1 MTHPIRTPEDQ
12 DEPALLRDQFRQL
25 LRYRVL
31 LVCGVVVG
39 LLGGGWLALGGED
52 TYTATG
58 EVAVRSAASDPFAA
72 GASADKGINI
82 GSERQTA
89 VSDAVG
95 TVAVGSLVKHG
106 DRVEVGKLL
115 SGLQVTNPPNTLV
128 LRFAYTARTPEQAR
142 SRAQAL
148 AEAYLEIR
156 RERTENS
163 IDNMVDGYRAQLK
176 PLTEQRD
183 RLAEQE
189 TGTVGNDVTSA
200 RANIIVSI
208 SELSQKISELR
219 ALDTTPG
226 YLNKKPVA
234 PEHPAGAGLPLLLG
248 LGGVVG
254 LALGLLLSWVRLVF
268 DPAVRSTRELVR
280 SLGAPLLGTLPR
292 ERAAT
297 GALLAIGRSGS
308 RLAEEYRAVAFRLAY
323 DPSFAERRR
332 LLVTAPRGDNDMAAA
347 AAANLAAAF
356 AEMGRDVL
364 LVEADL
370 RTPSLARDLG
380 AAAQVARPRWA
391 ADRDG
396 RGWPSDSPT
405 NVDVPG
411 SGAFTLIAG
420 RRMDNV
426 SRALTSAP
434 VGVILA
440 EGGRPGA
447 VVIVLAPPV
456 LSYADAVALIDRVEG
471 VVVVCDPREVHRS
484 DLERIREIIG
494 AAGGAVLG
502 TLLHPGRGRLER
514 RARRK
519 AARRRAR
526 NRQTPGREREGQ
538 DRRQPDRTDRTDRTD
553 GGARPGDP
561 AETLG
566 LRTLDEGPGTWHS
579 GNRPG
584 GGDHSRPAGR
594 R

>member
-1 MTHPIRTPEDQ
+1 MTHPVRALEDQ

-25 LRYRVL
+25 LRYRSL
-31 LVCGVVVG
+31 LAFGVVVG
-39 LLGGGWLALGGED
+39 LLGAGWLALSGED
-52 TYTATG
+52 TYTSTG
-58 EVAVRSAASDPFAA
+58 EVSVRSATSDPFAA

-95 TVAVGSLVKHG
+95 TVAVGSLVKSG
-106 DRVEVGKLL
+106 DAVEVGPLL

-128 LRFAYTARTPEQAR
+128 LRFSYTGPVPEEARA
-142 SRAQAL
+142 RAQAL

-189 TGTVGNDVTSA
+189 TGAVGDDVTSA
-200 RANIIVSI
+200 RANLIVSI

-226 YLNKKPVA
+226 FLNKKPVA
-234 PEHPAGAGLPLLLG
+234 PQEPSGAGLPLLLG

-292 ERAAT
+292 ERAAAGT
-297 GALLAIGRSGS
+297 LLAIGRGGS

-323 DPSFAERRR
+323 DPSFTERRR
-332 LLVTAPRGDNDMAAA
+332 LLVTAPRGDNGMATA

-370 RTPSLARDLG
+370 RAPSLAGELG
-380 AAAQVARPRWA
+380 AAGRAARPSWA
-391 ADRDG
+391 AGDERT
-396 RGWPSDSPT
+396 WPSDSRT

-411 SGAFTLIAG
+411 SGAFTLVAG
-420 RRMDNV
+420 RRTDNV
-426 SRALTSAP
+426 PRALTSAP
-434 VGVILA
+434 VGRILA

-494 AAGGAVLG
+494 AAGGSVLG
-502 TLLHPGRGRLER
+502 TLLHPGYGRLER

-519 AARRRAR
+519 AAGRRGRGRPTPPHGHDDHDGAEADALDRADDA
-526 NRQTPGREREGQ
+526 GR
-538 DRRQPDRTDRTDRTD
+538 T
-553 GGARPGDP
+553 GDP
-561 AETLG
+561 TETLG
-566 LRTLDEGPGTWHS
+566 LRTLDS
-579 GNRPG
+579 GNGRG
-584 GGDHSRPAGR
+584 GSDHSSTAGHR
-594 R
+594 

>member
-1 MTHPIRTPEDQ
+1 MTQPIRALEDQ

-25 LRYRVL
+25 LRYRAL
-31 LVCGVVVG
+31 LASGVVLG
-39 LLGGGWLALGGED
+39 LLGGGWLALSGEES
-52 TYTATG
+52 YTSTG
-58 EVAVRSAASDPFAA
+58 EVVVRSAASDPFAA

-89 VSDAVG
+89 VSDTVGTLAVG
-95 TVAVGSLVKHG
+95 TLARHG
-106 DRVEVGKLL
+106 DRVEVGTLL

-128 LRFAYTARTPEQAR
+128 LRFSYTGRTP
-142 SRAQAL
+142 AL
-148 AEAYLEIR
+148 AKARAEALADAYLEIR
-156 RERTENS
+156 RQRTEDS
-163 IDNMVDGYRAQLK
+163 IANMADGYRAQLK

-183 RLAEQE
+183 QLAAEQA
-189 TGTVGNDVTSA
+189 GASNDVTSA
-200 RANIIVSI
+200 RANLVVSI
-208 SELSQKISELR
+208 SELSRKISELR

-226 YLNKKPVA
+226 YLTKKPVA
-234 PEHPAGAGLPLLLG
+234 PTDPTGAGLPLLLG

-292 ERAAT
+292 ERASA

-323 DPSFAERRR
+323 DPSFAQRRR
-332 LLVTAPRGDNDMAAA
+332 LLVTAPRGDNDAAA
-347 AAANLAAAF
+347 TAAVNLAAAF

-380 AAAQVARPRWA
+380 PAVQGAGPRWA
-391 ADRDG
+391 SEGERA
-396 RGWPSDSPT
+396 WPSDSRM

-420 RRMDNV
+420 RRTDNV
-426 SRALTSAP
+426 PRALTSAP
-434 VGVILA
+434 VGRIVA

-494 AAGGAVLG
+494 AAGGSVLG
-502 TLLHPGRGRLER
+502 ALLHPGRSRYER
-514 RARRK
+514 RARKK
-519 AARRRAR
+519 AGRRR
-526 NRQTPGREREGQ
+526 TGSGRSGSASGRG
-538 DRRQPDRTDRTDRTD
+538 D
-553 GGARPGDP
+553 GGGRGGPEHTGDP

-566 LRTLDEGPGTWHS
+566 LRTFDSTA
-579 GNRPG
+579 GNR
-584 GGDHSRPAGR
+584 
-594 R
+594 

>member
-1 MTHPIRTPEDQ
+1 MNQPIRALEDQ

-25 LRYRVL
+25 LRYRAL
-31 LVCGVVVG
+31 LACGVVVG
-39 LLGGGWLALGGED
+39 LVGGGWLALSGEER
-52 TYTATG
+52 YTSTG
-58 EVAVRSAASDPFAA
+58 EVVVRSAASDPFAA

-89 VSDAVG
+89 VSDTVG
-95 TVAVGSLVKHG
+95 TLAVTTLAGQGDRVAVGP
-106 DRVEVGKLL
+106 LL

-128 LRFAYTARTPEQAR
+128 LRFAYTGRTPALAKA
-142 SRAQAL
+142 RAQAL
-148 AEAYLEIR
+148 ADAYLEIR
-156 RERTENS
+156 RQRTENS
-163 IDNMVDGYRAQLK
+163 IAHMVDGYRAQLT

-183 RLAEQE
+183 QLAAQ
-189 TGTVGNDVTSA
+189 TGSSNDVTSA
-200 RANIIVSI
+200 RANLVVAI
-208 SELSQKISELR
+208 SELSRKISELR

-226 YLNKKPVA
+226 YLTKKPAA
-234 PEHPAGAGLPLLLG
+234 PSEPTGAGLPLLLG

-292 ERAAT
+292 ERAY
-297 GALLAIGRSGS
+297 GGSLLAIGRSGS

-332 LLVTAPRGDNDMAAA
+332 LLVTAPRGDGAAAAA

-356 AEMGRDVL
+356 AEMGRDVI

-370 RTPSLARDLG
+370 RTPSLAGDLG
-380 AAAQVARPRWA
+380 PAAQGSRPRWA
-391 ADRDG
+391 TRG
-396 RGWPSDSPT
+396 RRAWPSDSQM

-420 RRMDNV
+420 RRTDNV
-426 SRALTSAP
+426 PRALTSAP
-434 VGVILA
+434 VGRIVA
-440 EGGRPGA
+440 EGDRPGA

-494 AAGGAVLG
+494 AAGGSVLG
-502 TLLHPGRGRLER
+502 ALLHPGLSRHER

-519 AARRRAR
+519 AAKRRPGSRPAR
-526 NRQTPGREREGQ
+526 DEAGSGPEHT
-538 DRRQPDRTDRTDRTD
+538 
-553 GGARPGDP
+553 GDP

-566 LRTLDEGPGTWHS
+566 LRPFDST
-579 GNRPG
+579 
-584 GGDHSRPAGR
+584 AGHR
-594 R
+594 

>member
-1 MTHPIRTPEDQ
+1 MSEAIRALDEQ

-25 LRYRVL
+25 LRYRTL
-31 LVCGVVVG
+31 LVTGVLVG
-39 LLGGGWLALGGED
+39 LLGSGWLALSGED
-52 TYTATG
+52 TYAATG
-58 EVAVRSAASDPFAA
+58 EVSVRSATSDPFAA

-95 TVAVGSLVKHG
+95 TIAAGTLVKQG
-106 DRVEVGKLL
+106 DTVEVGALL

-128 LRFAYTARTPEQAR
+128 LKFSYTGRTPEQAR
-142 SRAQAL
+142 ARAQAL

-156 RERTENS
+156 RERTEDS

-189 TGTVGNDVTSA
+189 TGTGGDDVTSA
-200 RANIIVSI
+200 RANLIVAI
-208 SELSQKISELR
+208 SALNQKISELR

-234 PEHPAGAGLPLLLG
+234 PHNPTGAGLPLLLG

-254 LALGLLLSWVRLVF
+254 LALGLLMSWVRLVF

-292 ERAAT
+292 ERA
-297 GALLAIGRSGS
+297 GARTLLAIGRPGS

-332 LLVTAPRGDNDMAAA
+332 LLVTAPRGDNDMARA

-370 RTPSLARDLG
+370 RTPSLAGDLG
-380 AAAQVARPRWA
+380 AAAPKRGPRWA
-391 ADRDG
+391 TGNEGRNWPADSLG
-396 RGWPSDSPT
+396 

-411 SGAFTLIAG
+411 SGAFTLVAG
-420 RRMDNV
+420 RRTDNV
-426 SRALTSAP
+426 PRALTSTP
-434 VGVILA
+434 VSRILA

-447 VVIVLAPPV
+447 VVIVFAPPV
-456 LSYADAVALIDRVEG
+456 LSYADAVALVDRVEG
-471 VVVVCDPREVHRS
+471 VVIVCRPREVHRS

-494 AAGGAVLG
+494 AAGGSVLG
-502 TLLHPGRGRLER
+502 TLLHPGYGRLEQ
-514 RARRK
+514 RAHRK
-519 AARRRAR
+519 AAANRAR
-526 NRQTPGREREGQ
+526 DRGRAAQNPAERSGYG
-538 DRRQPDRTDRTDRTD
+538 DPDAAPRT
-553 GGARPGDP
+553 GDP

-566 LRTLDEGPGTWHS
+566 LRTLDGGPG
-579 GNRPG
+579 RG
-584 GGDHSRPAGR
+584 GHNSAAGHR
-594 R
+594 

>member
-1 MTHPIRTPEDQ
+1 MTEPIRTLDEQ

-25 LRYRVL
+25 LRYRTLLVSGVL
-31 LVCGVVVG
+31 LG
-39 LLGGGWLALGGED
+39 LLGSGWLALSGED
-52 TYTATG
+52 TYAATG
-58 EVAVRSAASDPFAA
+58 EVSVRSAASDPFAA

-95 TVAVGSLVKHG
+95 TIAAGTLARQG
-106 DRVEVGKLL
+106 DTVEVGALL

-128 LRFAYTARTPEQAR
+128 LKFSYTGRTPEQAR
-142 SRAQAL
+142 ARAQAL

-156 RERTENS
+156 RERTEDS

-189 TGTVGNDVTSA
+189 TGTGGDDVTSA
-200 RANIIVSI
+200 RANLIVAI
-208 SELSQKISELR
+208 SALNQKISELR

-234 PEHPAGAGLPLLLG
+234 PQHPTGAGLPLLLG

-254 LALGLLLSWVRLVF
+254 LALGLLMSWVRLVF

-292 ERAAT
+292 ERAAART
-297 GALLAIGRSGS
+297 LLAIGRPGS

-332 LLVTAPRGDNDMAAA
+332 LLVTAPRGDNDMARA

-370 RTPSLARDLG
+370 RTPSLAAELG
-380 AAAQVARPRWA
+380 AAPPGTRGPRWA
-391 ADRDG
+391 TG
-396 RGWPSDSPT
+396 QQERGWPADSRA

-411 SGAFTLIAG
+411 SGAFTLVAG
-420 RRMDNV
+420 RRTENV
-426 SRALTSAP
+426 PRALTSAP
-434 VGVILA
+434 VSRILA

-456 LSYADAVALIDRVEG
+456 LSYADAVALVDRVED
-471 VVVVCDPREVHRS
+471 VVIVCQPREVHRS

-494 AAGGAVLG
+494 AAGGSVLG
-502 TLLHPGRGRLER
+502 TLLHPGYGRLDR
-514 RARRK
+514 RARRN
-519 AARRRAR
+519 APR
-526 NRQTPGREREGQ
+526 NGRG
-538 DRRQPDRTDRTDRTD
+538 RQPARQEPAVPRGRYGDPEAAGRT
-553 GGARPGDP
+553 GDP

-566 LRTLDEGPGTWHS
+566 LRTVDDG
-579 GNRPG
+579 RG
-584 GGDHSRPAGR
+584 GRNSAAGHR
-594 R
+594 

>member
-1 MTHPIRTPEDQ
+1 MTQPIRALEDQ

-25 LRYRVL
+25 LRYRAL
-31 LVCGVVVG
+31 LACGVVVG
-39 LLGGGWLALGGED
+39 LLGGGWLALSGED
-52 TYTATG
+52 TYSSTG
-58 EVAVRSAASDPFAA
+58 EVSVRSATSDPFAA

-115 SGLQVTNPPNTLV
+115 TGLQVTNPPNTLV
-128 LRFAYTARTPEQAR
+128 LKFSYTARSPEQAR
-142 SRAQAL
+142 ARAQAL

-183 RLAEQE
+183 RLAEQA
-189 TGTVGNDVTSA
+189 TGTVGSDVTSA
-200 RANIIVSI
+200 RANLIVAI

-226 YLNKKPVA
+226 YLNTKPVA
-234 PEHPAGAGLPLLLG
+234 PEHPTGAGLPLLLG

-292 ERAAT
+292 ERAAA
-297 GALLAIGRSGS
+297 GRLLAIGRGGS

-332 LLVTAPRGDNDMAAA
+332 VLVTAPRGDNDMAAA
-347 AAANLAAAF
+347 AAVNLAAAF

-380 AAAQVARPRWA
+380 AAAQGGRPRWA
-391 ADRDG
+391 AERDE
-396 RGWPSDSPT
+396 RGWPSDSRT

-411 SGAFTLIAG
+411 SGP
-420 RRMDNV
+420 
-426 SRALTSAP
+426 SP
-434 VGVILA
+434 
-440 EGGRPGA
+440 
-447 VVIVLAPPV
+447 
-456 LSYADAVALIDRVEG
+456 
-471 VVVVCDPREVHRS
+471 
-484 DLERIREIIG
+484 
-494 AAGGAVLG
+494 
-502 TLLHPGRGRLER
+502 
-514 RARRK
+514 
-519 AARRRAR
+519 
-526 NRQTPGREREGQ
+526 
-538 DRRQPDRTDRTDRTD
+538 
-553 GGARPGDP
+553 
-561 AETLG
+561 
-566 LRTLDEGPGTWHS
+566 
-579 GNRPG
+579 
-584 GGDHSRPAGR
+584 
-594 R
+594 

>member
-1 MTHPIRTPEDQ
+1 MNQPIRALEDQ

-25 LRYRVL
+25 LRYRSLLAAGVL
-31 LVCGVVVG
+31 VG
-39 LLGGGWLALGGED
+39 LVGGGWLALSGEES
-52 TYTATG
+52 YTSTG
-58 EVAVRSAASDPFAA
+58 EVVVRSAASDPFAA

-89 VSDAVG
+89 VSDTVG
-95 TVAVGSLVKHG
+95 TLAVTTLAGQGDRVAVG
-106 DRVEVGKLL
+106 RLL

-128 LRFAYTARTPEQAR
+128 LRFAYTGRTPALAR
-142 SRAQAL
+142 ARAQAL
-148 AEAYLEIR
+148 ADAYLEIR
-156 RERTENS
+156 RQRTENS
-163 IDNMVDGYRAQLK
+163 IAHMVDGYRAQLT

-183 RLAEQE
+183 QLAAQ
-189 TGTVGNDVTSA
+189 TGNSNDVTSA
-200 RANIIVSI
+200 RANLVVAI
-208 SELSQKISELR
+208 SELSRKISELR

-226 YLNKKPVA
+226 YLTKKPAA
-234 PEHPAGAGLPLLLG
+234 PTEPTGAGLPLLLG
-248 LGGVVG
+248 LGGAVG

-292 ERAAT
+292 ERAY
-297 GALLAIGRSGS
+297 GGSPLAIGRSGS

-332 LLVTAPRGDNDMAAA
+332 LLVTAPRGDGAAAAA

-356 AEMGRDVL
+356 AEMGRDVI

-370 RTPSLARDLG
+370 RTPALARDLG
-380 AAAQVARPRWA
+380 PAAQGSRPRWA
-391 ADRDG
+391 TRG
-396 RGWPSDSPT
+396 RRAWPSDSQM

-420 RRMDNV
+420 RRTDNV
-426 SRALTSAP
+426 PRALTSAP
-434 VGVILA
+434 VGRIVA
-440 EGGRPGA
+440 EGDRPGA

-494 AAGGAVLG
+494 AAGGCVLG
-502 TLLHPGRGRLER
+502 ALLHPGLSRPER

-519 AARRRAR
+519 AAKRRPGGGRPAR
-526 NRQTPGREREGQ
+526 DEAGHGPEHT
-538 DRRQPDRTDRTDRTD
+538 
-553 GGARPGDP
+553 GDP

-566 LRTLDEGPGTWHS
+566 LRPFDST
-579 GNRPG
+579 
-584 GGDHSRPAGR
+584 AGHR
-594 R
+594 

>member
-1 MTHPIRTPEDQ
+1 MTEPLRTLDEQ

-25 LRYRVL
+25 LRYRTLLVTGVL
-31 LVCGVVVG
+31 LG
-39 LLGGGWLALGGED
+39 LLGSGWLALSGDD
-52 TYTATG
+52 TYAATG
-58 EVAVRSAASDPFAA
+58 EVSVRSATSDPFAA

-95 TVAVGSLVKHG
+95 TIAAGTLAKQG
-106 DRVEVGKLL
+106 DTVEVGALL

-128 LRFAYTARTPEQAR
+128 LKFAYTGRTPEQAR
-142 SRAQAL
+142 ARAQAL

-156 RERTENS
+156 RERTEDS
-163 IDNMVDGYRAQLK
+163 IDNMIDGYRAQLK

-189 TGTVGNDVTSA
+189 TGTSGDDVTSA
-200 RANIIVSI
+200 RANLIVAI
-208 SELSQKISELR
+208 SGLNQKISELR

-234 PEHPAGAGLPLLLG
+234 PQHPTGAGLPLLLG

-254 LALGLLLSWVRLVF
+254 LALGLLMSWVRLVF

-292 ERAAT
+292 ERSTAGT
-297 GALLAIGRSGS
+297 LLAIGRPGS

-332 LLVTAPRGDNDMAAA
+332 LLVTSPRGDNDMARA

-370 RTPSLARDLG
+370 RTPSLAGDLG
-380 AAAQVARPRWA
+380 AAQPGRSPRWA
-391 ADRDG
+391 TGNQD
-396 RGWPSDSPT
+396 RGWPSDSRA

-411 SGAFTLIAG
+411 SGAFTLVAG
-420 RRMDNV
+420 RRTDNV
-426 SRALTSAP
+426 PRALTSAP
-434 VGVILA
+434 VSRIIA

-456 LSYADAVALIDRVEG
+456 LSYADAVALVDRVEG
-471 VVVVCDPREVHRS
+471 VVIVCRPREVHRS

-494 AAGGAVLG
+494 AAGGSVLG
-502 TLLHPGRGRLER
+502 TLLHPGHGRL
-514 RARRK
+514 
-519 AARRRAR
+519 
-526 NRQTPGREREGQ
+526 
-538 DRRQPDRTDRTDRTD
+538 DRRTRGKSGGGRPPGHRPSGQGPAAPGGRYGDPDVAGRT
-553 GGARPGDP
+553 GDP

-566 LRTLDEGPGTWHS
+566 LRTVD
-579 GNRPG
+579 G
-584 GGDHSRPAGR
+584 GHGRDGHNSAAGHR
-594 R
+594 

>member
-1 MTHPIRTPEDQ
+1 MTEPIRALEEQ

-25 LRYRVL
+25 LRYRTLLVAGVL
-31 LVCGVVVG
+31 LG
-39 LLGGGWLALGGED
+39 LLGSGWLALSGED
-52 TYTATG
+52 TYAATG
-58 EVAVRSAASDPFAA
+58 EVSVRSATSDPFAA

-95 TVAVGSLVKHG
+95 TIAAGTLAKQG
-106 DRVEVGKLL
+106 DTVEVGALL

-128 LRFAYTARTPEQAR
+128 LKFSYTGRTPEQAR
-142 SRAQAL
+142 ARAQAL

-156 RERTENS
+156 RERTEDS

-189 TGTVGNDVTSA
+189 TGTGDDVTSA
-200 RANIIVSI
+200 RANLIVAI
-208 SELSQKISELR
+208 SALNQKISELR

-234 PEHPAGAGLPLLLG
+234 PQNPTGAGLPLLLG
-248 LGGVVG
+248 LGGLVG
-254 LALGLLLSWVRLVF
+254 LALGLLMSWVRLVF

-292 ERAAT
+292 ERA
-297 GALLAIGRSGS
+297 GARTLLAIGRPGS

-332 LLVTAPRGDNDMAAA
+332 LLVTAPRGDNDMARA

-370 RTPSLARDLG
+370 RTPSLAGDLG
-380 AAAQVARPRWA
+380 AAHPGGRGPRWA
-391 ADRDG
+391 AGRED
-396 RGWPSDSPT
+396 RGWPFDSRA

-411 SGAFTLIAG
+411 SGAFTLVAG
-420 RRMDNV
+420 RRTENV
-426 SRALTSAP
+426 PRALTSAP
-434 VGVILA
+434 VSRILA

-456 LSYADAVALIDRVEG
+456 LSYADAVALVDRVEG
-471 VVVVCDPREVHRS
+471 VVIVCQPREVHRS

-494 AAGGAVLG
+494 AAGGSVLG
-502 TLLHPGRGRLER
+502 TLLHPGYARLDR

-519 AARRRAR
+519 AAR
-526 NRQTPGREREGQ
+526 
-538 DRRQPDRTDRTDRTD
+538 DRPRGRQPAAPDPEARGRYGDPGVTGRT
-553 GGARPGDP
+553 GDP

-566 LRTLDEGPGTWHS
+566 LRTLDSGTGRGGRSSAAGPG
-579 GNRPG
+579 
-584 GGDHSRPAGR
+584 
-594 R
+594 

>member
-1 MTHPIRTPEDQ
+1 MTHPIRALEDQ

-25 LRYRVL
+25 LRYRSL
-31 LVCGVVVG
+31 LACGVVVG
-39 LLGGGWLALGGED
+39 LLGAGWLALSGED
-52 TYTATG
+52 TYTSTG
-58 EVAVRSAASDPFAA
+58 EVSVRTATSDPFAA

-95 TVAVGSLVKHG
+95 TVAVGSLAKSG
-106 DRVEVGKLL
+106 DVVEVEPLL

-128 LRFAYTARTPEQAR
+128 LRFSYTGPTPEEAR
-142 SRAQAL
+142 ARAQAL

-189 TGTVGNDVTSA
+189 TGTVGDDVTSA
-200 RANIIVSI
+200 RANLIVSI

-226 YLNKKPVA
+226 YLNTKPVA
-234 PEHPAGAGLPLLLG
+234 PRAPSGAGLPLLLG

-292 ERAAT
+292 ERAAAGT
-297 GALLAIGRSGS
+297 LLAIGRGGS

-323 DPSFAERRR
+323 DPSFTERRR
-332 LLVTAPRGDNDMAAA
+332 LLVTAPRGDNDMATA

-370 RTPSLARDLG
+370 RAPSLAGELG
-380 AAAQVARPRWA
+380 VTGRGARPGWA
-391 ADRDG
+391 VGDERT
-396 RGWPSDSPT
+396 WPSDSRT

-411 SGAFTLIAG
+411 SGAFTLVAG
-420 RRMDNV
+420 RRTDNV

-434 VGVILA
+434 LNRILA

-484 DLERIREIIG
+484 DLERIREVIG
-494 AAGGAVLG
+494 AAGGSVLG
-502 TLLHPGRGRLER
+502 TLLHPGYGRLER

-519 AARRRAR
+519 AAGRRGRGGPTPPHGYDGVEGDALDRADDAGH
-526 NRQTPGREREGQ
+526 T
-538 DRRQPDRTDRTDRTD
+538 
-553 GGARPGDP
+553 GDP
-561 AETLG
+561 TETLG
-566 LRTLDEGPGTWHS
+566 LRTLDS
-579 GNRPG
+579 GNGRG
-584 GGDHSRPAGR
+584 GGHSSTAGHR
-594 R
+594 

>member
-1 MTHPIRTPEDQ
+1 MTHPIRALEDQ

-25 LRYRVL
+25 LRYRSL
-31 LVCGVVVG
+31 LACGVVVG
-39 LLGGGWLALGGED
+39 LLGAGWLALSGED
-52 TYTATG
+52 TYTSTG
-58 EVAVRSAASDPFAA
+58 EVSVRSATSDPFAA

-95 TVAVGSLVKHG
+95 TVAVGSLAKSG
-106 DRVEVGKLL
+106 DVVEVEPLL

-128 LRFAYTARTPEQAR
+128 LRFSYTAPTPEEAR
-142 SRAQAL
+142 ARAQAL

-189 TGTVGNDVTSA
+189 TGTVGDDVTSA
-200 RANIIVSI
+200 RANLIVSI

-234 PEHPAGAGLPLLLG
+234 PRAPSGAGLPLLLG

-292 ERAAT
+292 ERAAAGT
-297 GALLAIGRSGS
+297 LLAIGRPGS

-323 DPSFAERRR
+323 DPSFTERRR
-332 LLVTAPRGDNDMAAA
+332 LLVTAPRGDNGMATA

-370 RTPSLARDLG
+370 RAPSLAGELG
-380 AAAQVARPRWA
+380 AAGRGARPSWA
-391 ADRDG
+391 AGDERT
-396 RGWPSDSPT
+396 WPADSRT
-405 NVDVPG
+405 NIDVPG
-411 SGAFTLIAG
+411 SGAFTLVAG
-420 RRMDNV
+420 RRTDNV
-426 SRALTSAP
+426 PRALTSAP
-434 VGVILA
+434 VGRMLT

-494 AAGGAVLG
+494 AAGGSVLG
-502 TLLHPGRGRLER
+502 TLLHPGYGRLER

-519 AARRRAR
+519 AAGRRGRGRPAPPHGHDGHHGAEADALDRADEA
-526 NRQTPGREREGQ
+526 GR
-538 DRRQPDRTDRTDRTD
+538 T
-553 GGARPGDP
+553 GDP

-566 LRTLDEGPGTWHS
+566 LRTLDS
-579 GNRPG
+579 GNGRG
-584 GGDHSRPAGR
+584 GSDHSSTAGHR
-594 R
+594 

>member
-1 MTHPIRTPEDQ
+1 MTQPIRPLEDQ

-25 LRYRVL
+25 LRYRSL
-31 LVCGVVVG
+31 LACGVVVG
-39 LLGGGWLALGGED
+39 LLGAGWLALSGED
-52 TYTATG
+52 TYTSTG
-58 EVAVRSAASDPFAA
+58 EVSVRSATSDPFAA

-95 TVAVGSLVKHG
+95 TVAVGSLAKTG
-106 DRVEVGKLL
+106 DAVEVGTLL

-128 LRFAYTARTPEQAR
+128 LRFSYTGSEPGQAKA
-142 SRAQAL
+142 RAQAL

-183 RLAEQE
+183 RLAQQE

-200 RANIIVSI
+200 RANLIVSI

-226 YLNKKPVA
+226 YLNKKPVVPEA
-234 PEHPAGAGLPLLLG
+234 PSGAGLPLLLG

-292 ERAAT
+292 ERAAAGT
-297 GALLAIGRSGS
+297 LLAIGRGGS

-332 LLVTAPRGDNDMAAA
+332 LLVTAPRGDNSMATA

-370 RTPSLARDLG
+370 RAPSLAGELG
-380 AAAQVARPRWA
+380 AAGRTGRPSWA
-391 ADRDG
+391 AQAERT
-396 RGWPSDSPT
+396 WPSDSRT

-411 SGAFTLIAG
+411 SGAFTLVAG
-420 RRMDNV
+420 RRTDNV
-426 SRALTSAP
+426 PRALTSAP
-434 VGVILA
+434 VGRILA

-494 AAGGAVLG
+494 AAGGTVLG
-502 TLLHPGRGRLER
+502 TLLHPGYGRLER

-519 AARRRAR
+519 AAGRRGH
-526 NRQTPGREREGQ
+526 GRTASPHDGHDAPEADG
-538 DRRQPDRTDRTDRTD
+538 PDRADVAGHT
-553 GGARPGDP
+553 GDP
-561 AETLG
+561 TETLG
-566 LRTLDEGPGTWHS
+566 LRTVES
-579 GNRPG
+579 GSGRG
-584 GGDHSRPAGR
+584 GNDHSSTAGHR
-594 R
+594 

>member
-1 MTHPIRTPEDQ
+1 MTHPIRALEDQ

-25 LRYRVL
+25 LRYRTL
-31 LVCGVVVG
+31 LACGVVVG
-39 LLGGGWLALGGED
+39 LLGGGWLALSGED
-52 TYTATG
+52 TYTSTG
-58 EVAVRSAASDPFAA
+58 EVSVRSAASDPFAA

-95 TVAVGSLVKHG
+95 TVAVGSLAKHG
-106 DRVEVGKLL
+106 DPVEVKTLL

-128 LRFAYTARTPEQAR
+128 LRFSYTGRSPEEAKARAE
-142 SRAQAL
+142 AL
-148 AEAYLEIR
+148 AAAYLEIR
-156 RERTENS
+156 KERTENS

-189 TGTVGNDVTSA
+189 TGNEGSDVTSA
-200 RANIIVSI
+200 RANLIVSI

-226 YLNKKPVA
+226 YLNKKPVV
-234 PEHPAGAGLPLLLG
+234 PERPTGAGLPLLLG

-292 ERAAT
+292 ERAAVGT
-297 GALLAIGRSGS
+297 LLAIGRSGS
-308 RLAEEYRAVAFRLAY
+308 RLAEEYRGVAFRLAY

-347 AAANLAAAF
+347 AAVNLAAAF

-380 AAAQVARPRWA
+380 AAAQGGRPRWA
-391 ADRDG
+391 AERDG
-396 RGWPSDSPT
+396 RGWPSDSRT

-420 RRMDNV
+420 RQVDNV
-426 SRALTSAP
+426 PRALTSAP
-434 VGVILA
+434 VGRIVA

-494 AAGGAVLG
+494 AAGGTVLG
-502 TLLHPGRGRLER
+502 TLLHPGHGRLER

-519 AARRRAR
+519 AARSRGHS
-526 NRQTPGREREGQ
+526 RQTPAQGQ
-538 DRRQPDRTDRTDRTD
+538 DAQDGLGQPDGPDRTDTSGRS
-553 GGARPGDP
+553 GDP
-561 AETLG
+561 TETLG
-566 LRTLDEGPGTWHS
+566 LRTLDGT
-579 GNRPG
+579 GQGVG
-584 GGDHSRPAGR
+584 GSDHSSTAGR

>member
-1 MTHPIRTPEDQ
+1 MTHPIRALDDQ

-25 LRYRVL
+25 LRYRTL
-31 LVCGVVVG
+31 LVIGVLVG
-39 LLGGGWLALGGED
+39 LLGSGWLALSGED
-52 TYTATG
+52 TYAATG
-58 EVAVRSAASDPFAA
+58 EVSVRSATSDPFAA

-95 TVAVGSLVKHG
+95 TVAAGTLTKQG
-106 DRVEVGKLL
+106 DTVEVGRLL

-128 LRFAYTARTPEQAR
+128 LKFSYTGRTPEQAR
-142 SRAQAL
+142 ARAQAL

-156 RERTENS
+156 RERTEDS
-163 IDNMVDGYRAQLK
+163 IDNMIDGYRAQLG

-189 TGTVGNDVTSA
+189 TGTGGDDVTSA
-200 RANIIVSI
+200 RANLIVAI
-208 SELSQKISELR
+208 SALNQKISELR

-234 PEHPAGAGLPLLLG
+234 PQHPTGAGLPLLLG

-254 LALGLLLSWVRLVF
+254 LALGLLMSWVRLVF

-292 ERAAT
+292 ERAAART
-297 GALLAIGRSGS
+297 LLAIGRPGS

-332 LLVTAPRGDNDMAAA
+332 LLVTAPRGDNDTAKAAA
-347 AAANLAAAF
+347 VNLAAAF

-370 RTPSLARDLG
+370 RTPSLAGDLG
-380 AAAQVARPRWA
+380 AAP
-391 ADRDG
+391 G
-396 RGWPSDSPT
+396 RGPHWATGHEDRNWPSDSRG

-411 SGAFTLIAG
+411 SGAFTLVAG
-420 RRMDNV
+420 RRTDNV
-426 SRALTSAP
+426 PRALTSEP
-434 VGVILA
+434 VTRILA

-471 VVVVCDPREVHRS
+471 VVVVCQPREVHRS

-494 AAGGAVLG
+494 AAGGSVLG
-502 TLLHPGRGRLER
+502 TLLHPGYGRPAR

-519 AARRRAR
+519 AAARRAR
-526 NRQTPGREREGQ
+526 QPTG
-538 DRRQPDRTDRTDRTD
+538 PDRTDRGRYGGPDPSGRT
-553 GGARPGDP
+553 GDP

-566 LRTLDEGPGTWHS
+566 LRTVDGGPGRGGS
-579 GNRPG
+579 GRN
-584 GGDHSRPAGR
+584 SAAGR

>member
-1 MTHPIRTPEDQ
+1 MTQPIRALEDQ

-25 LRYRVL
+25 LRYRAL
-31 LVCGVVVG
+31 LASGVVLG
-39 LLGGGWLALGGED
+39 LLGGGWLALSGEES
-52 TYTATG
+52 YTSTG
-58 EVAVRSAASDPFAA
+58 EVVVRSAASDPFAA

-89 VSDAVG
+89 VSDTVGTLAVG
-95 TVAVGSLVKHG
+95 TLARHG
-106 DRVEVGKLL
+106 DRVEVGTLL

-128 LRFAYTARTPEQAR
+128 LRFSYTGRTP
-142 SRAQAL
+142 AL
-148 AEAYLEIR
+148 AKARAEALADAYLEIR
-156 RERTENS
+156 RQRTEDS
-163 IDNMVDGYRAQLK
+163 IANMADGYRAQLK

-183 RLAEQE
+183 QLAAEQA
-189 TGTVGNDVTSA
+189 GASNDVTSA
-200 RANIIVSI
+200 RANLVVSI
-208 SELSQKISELR
+208 SELSRKISELR

-226 YLNKKPVA
+226 YLTKKPVA
-234 PEHPAGAGLPLLLG
+234 PTDPTGAGLPLLLG

-292 ERAAT
+292 ERASA

-323 DPSFAERRR
+323 DPSFAQRRR
-332 LLVTAPRGDNDMAAA
+332 LLVTAPRGDNDAAA
-347 AAANLAAAF
+347 TAAVNLAAAF

-380 AAAQVARPRWA
+380 PAVQGAGPRWA
-391 ADRDG
+391 SEGERA
-396 RGWPSDSPT
+396 WPSDSRM

-420 RRMDNV
+420 RRTDNV
-426 SRALTSAP
+426 PRALTSAP
-434 VGVILA
+434 VGRIVA

-447 VVIVLAPPV
+447 VVIVLAPPM

-494 AAGGAVLG
+494 AAGGSMLG
-502 TLLHPGRGRLER
+502 ALLHPGRSRYER
-514 RARRK
+514 RARKK
-519 AARRRAR
+519 AGRRR
-526 NRQTPGREREGQ
+526 TGSGRSGSASGRG
-538 DRRQPDRTDRTDRTD
+538 D
-553 GGARPGDP
+553 GGGRGGPEHTGDP

-566 LRTLDEGPGTWHS
+566 LRTFDSTA
-579 GNRPG
+579 GNR
-584 GGDHSRPAGR
+584 
-594 R
+594 

>member
-1 MTHPIRTPEDQ
+1 MTQPIRALEDQ

-25 LRYRVL
+25 LRYRAL
-31 LVCGVVVG
+31 LACGVALG
-39 LLGGGWLALGGED
+39 LLGGGWLALSGEES
-52 TYTATG
+52 YTSTG
-58 EVAVRSAASDPFAA
+58 EVVVRSAASDPFAA

-89 VSDAVG
+89 VSDTVGTLAVG
-95 TVAVGSLVKHG
+95 TLARHG
-106 DRVEVGKLL
+106 DRVEVGTLL

-128 LRFAYTARTPEQAR
+128 LRFSYTGRTPGLAKAR
-142 SRAQAL
+142 AEAL
-148 AEAYLEIR
+148 ADAYLEIR
-156 RERTENS
+156 RQRTEDS
-163 IDNMVDGYRAQLK
+163 IANMVDGYRAQLK

-183 RLAEQE
+183 QLAEQA
-189 TGTVGNDVTSA
+189 GASNDVTSA
-200 RANIIVSI
+200 RANIVVSI
-208 SELSQKISELR
+208 SELSRKISELR

-226 YLNKKPVA
+226 YLTKKPVA
-234 PEHPAGAGLPLLLG
+234 PTDPTGAGLPLLLG

-292 ERAAT
+292 ERASA

-323 DPSFAERRR
+323 DPSFAQRRR
-332 LLVTAPRGDNDMAAA
+332 LLVTAPRGDSDAAA
-347 AAANLAAAF
+347 AAAVNLAAAF

-380 AAAQVARPRWA
+380 PAVLGAGPRWA
-391 ADRDG
+391 SQGERA
-396 RGWPSDSPT
+396 WPSDSRM

-420 RRMDNV
+420 RRTDNV
-426 SRALTSAP
+426 PRALTSAP
-434 VGVILA
+434 VGRIVA
-440 EGGRPGA
+440 EGDRPGA

-484 DLERIREIIG
+484 DLERIREIVG
-494 AAGGAVLG
+494 AAGGSVLG
-502 TLLHPGRGRLER
+502 ALLHPGRSRYER
-514 RARRK
+514 RARKK
-519 AARRRAR
+519 AARRRTGGGRSRSASGR
-526 NRQTPGREREGQ
+526 DDGGGREH
-538 DRRQPDRTDRTDRTD
+538 T
-553 GGARPGDP
+553 GDP

-566 LRTLDEGPGTWHS
+566 LRTFDST
-579 GNRPG
+579 
-584 GGDHSRPAGR
+584 AGHR
-594 R
+594 

>member
-1 MTHPIRTPEDQ
+1 MTEPIRTLDEQ

-25 LRYRVL
+25 LRYRTLLVTGVL
-31 LVCGVVVG
+31 LG
-39 LLGGGWLALGGED
+39 LLGSGWLALSGED
-52 TYTATG
+52 TYAATG
-58 EVAVRSAASDPFAA
+58 EVSVRSAASDPFAA

-95 TVAVGSLVKHG
+95 TIAAGTLAKQG
-106 DRVEVGKLL
+106 DTVEVGALL

-128 LRFAYTARTPEQAR
+128 LKFAYTGRTPEEAR
-142 SRAQAL
+142 ARAQAL

-156 RERTENS
+156 RERTEDS

-189 TGTVGNDVTSA
+189 TGTSGDDVTSA
-200 RANIIVSI
+200 RANLIVAI
-208 SELSQKISELR
+208 SALNQKISELR

-234 PEHPAGAGLPLLLG
+234 PQHPTGAGLPLLLG

-254 LALGLLLSWVRLVF
+254 IALGLLMSWVRLVF

-292 ERAAT
+292 ERAAART
-297 GALLAIGRSGS
+297 LLAIGRPGS

-332 LLVTAPRGDNDMAAA
+332 LLVTAPRGDNDMARA

-370 RTPSLARDLG
+370 RTPSLAAELG
-380 AAAQVARPRWA
+380 AARPGAKGPRWA
-391 ADRDG
+391 TG
-396 RGWPSDSPT
+396 QQERGWPADSRA

-411 SGAFTLIAG
+411 SGAFTLVAG
-420 RRMDNV
+420 RRTENV
-426 SRALTSAP
+426 PRALTSAP
-434 VGVILA
+434 VSRILA

-456 LSYADAVALIDRVEG
+456 LSYADAVALVDRVEG
-471 VVVVCDPREVHRS
+471 VVIVCRPREVHRS
-484 DLERIREIIG
+484 DLERIREVIG
-494 AAGGAVLG
+494 AAGGSVLG
-502 TLLHPGRGRLER
+502 TLLHPGYGRVDR
-514 RARRK
+514 RARRN
-519 AARRRAR
+519 APRD
-526 NRQTPGREREGQ
+526 GRG
-538 DRRQPDRTDRTDRTD
+538 RQPAVQEAAAPP
-553 GGARPGDP
+553 ARYGDPDVAAVHGDP

-566 LRTLDEGPGTWHS
+566 LRTVDDGHGH
-579 GNRPG
+579 G
-584 GGDHSRPAGR
+584 GRNSAAGHR
-594 R
+594 

>member
-1 MTHPIRTPEDQ
+1 MTEPIRALDEH

-25 LRYRVL
+25 LRYRAL
-31 LVCGVVVG
+31 LVTGVVLG
-39 LLGGGWLALGGED
+39 LLGSGWLALSGED
-52 TYTATG
+52 TYAATG
-58 EVAVRSAASDPFAA
+58 EVSVRSATSDPFAA

-89 VSDAVG
+89 VSDVVG
-95 TVAVGSLVKHG
+95 TIAAGSLAKHG
-106 DRVEVGKLL
+106 DTVEVGALL

-128 LRFAYTARTPEQAR
+128 LKFAYTGRTPEQAR
-142 SRAQAL
+142 TRAQAL
-148 AEAYLEIR
+148 AEAYLEVR
-156 RERTENS
+156 RERTEDS
-163 IDNMVDGYRAQLK
+163 IDNMIDGYRGQLK

-189 TGTVGNDVTSA
+189 SATVGGDVTSA
-200 RANIIVSI
+200 RANLIVAI
-208 SELSQKISELR
+208 SGLNQKISELR

-234 PEHPAGAGLPLLLG
+234 PTHPAGAGLPLLLG

-254 LALGLLLSWVRLVF
+254 IALGLLMSWVRLVF

-292 ERAAT
+292 ERGAAH
-297 GALLAIGRSGS
+297 ALLAIGRPGS
-308 RLAEEYRAVAFRLAY
+308 RLAEEYRAIAFRLAY

-332 LLVTAPRGDNDMAAA
+332 LLVTAPRGDNDMARA

-370 RTPSLARDLG
+370 RTPSLAADLG
-380 AAAQVARPRWA
+380 AVHPGRGPRWA
-391 ADRDG
+391 GGNEERT
-396 RGWPSDSPT
+396 WPSDSRA

-411 SGAFTLIAG
+411 SGAFTLVAG
-420 RRMDNV
+420 RPTDNV
-426 SRALTSAP
+426 PRALTSAP
-434 VGVILA
+434 VSRMLA

-456 LSYADAVALIDRVEG
+456 LSYADAVALVDRVEG
-471 VVVVCDPREVHRS
+471 VVIVCRAREVHRS

-494 AAGGAVLG
+494 AAGGSVLG
-502 TLLHPGRGRLER
+502 AVLHPGHGRLER
-514 RARRK
+514 RARPKAPQAPDRRGRP
-519 AARRRAR
+519 AAR
-526 NRQTPGREREGQ
+526 NPGGRGRYG
-538 DRRQPDRTDRTDRTD
+538 DPDTAGLT
-553 GGARPGDP
+553 GDP

-566 LRTLDEGPGTWHS
+566 LRTVDGGPGP
-579 GNRPG
+579 GPG
-584 GGDHSRPAGR
+584 GRNSAAGHR
-594 R
+594 

>member
-1 MTHPIRTPEDQ
+1 MTHPIRALEEQ

-25 LRYRVL
+25 LRYRAL
-31 LVCGVVVG
+31 LAVGVVLG
-39 LLGGGWLALGGED
+39 LLGGGWLALSGEAS
-52 TYTATG
+52 YTATG
-58 EVAVRSAASDPFAA
+58 EVFVRNATSDPFAT

-95 TVAVGSLVKHG
+95 TIASRALARRD
-106 DRVEVGKLL
+106 DRVKVGKLL
-115 SGLQVTNPPNTLV
+115 AGLQVTNPPNTLV
-128 LRFAYTARTPEQAR
+128 LRFSYTARTP
-142 SRAQAL
+142 AL
-148 AEAYLEIR
+148 AKQRAEALADAYLEIR

-183 RLAEQE
+183 KLAGESA
-189 TGTVGNDVTSA
+189 GTSGDDVTSA
-200 RANIIVSI
+200 RANLVVAI
-208 SELSQKISELR
+208 SELSRKISELR

-234 PEHPAGAGLPLLLG
+234 PEKPTGAGLPLLLG

-280 SLGAPLLGTLPR
+280 SLGAPLLGTLPK
-292 ERAAT
+292 ERGSQ

-323 DPSFAERRR
+323 DPSFEQRRR
-332 LLVTAPRGDNDMAAA
+332 LLVTAPRGDNEAATAAA
-347 AAANLAAAF
+347 VNLAAAF

-380 AAAQVARPRWA
+380 PAVQGRPRWA
-391 ADRDG
+391 AEGDDRA
-396 RGWPSDSPT
+396 WPSDSRT

-420 RRMDNV
+420 RRIDNV
-426 SRALTSAP
+426 PRALTSAP
-434 VGVILA
+434 VSRIVA
-440 EGGRPGA
+440 EGDRPGS

-494 AAGGAVLG
+494 AAGGTVLG
-502 TLLHPGRGRLER
+502 TLLHPGRGRFER
-514 RARRK
+514 RSRQK
-519 AARRRAR
+519 SGRRRT
-526 NRQTPGREREGQ
+526 NGGRPGQ
-538 DRRQPDRTDRTDRTD
+538 DGQD
-553 GGARPGDP
+553 GRGGPEGSEHTGDP
-561 AETLG
+561 TETLG
-566 LRTLDEGPGTWHS
+566 LRTFDTS
-579 GNRPG
+579 
-584 GGDHSRPAGR
+584 AGR